1 MVLRFRHILFWL
13 VTAAVMG
20 LATHVAYALF
30 MPSSNFSGAIDDA
43 VEGAS
48 DSQFKILTP
57 EIQQGFV
64 PFAAAND
71 IVGVC
76 RFDVSQAPFKV
87 TANLPQGYWSFA
99 VYTVRGK
106 QVYAI
111 NDTQADAENF
121 TVELKRSEGLI
132 ASVFGNEA
140 EAGEL
145 VLTDIGYQ
153 ISVTEKQG
161 IALLWMAVADPLLR
175 KEAED
180 MMNKSRCFKS
190 E

>member
-30 MPSSNFSGAIDDA
+30 MPGRNFAGAIDDA

-48 DSQFKILTP
+48 GNQFKILTP
-57 EIQQGFV
+57 DVQQSFV
-64 PFAAAND
+64 PFAASND

-76 RFDVSQAPFKV
+76 KFDVSQGPFKV
-87 TANLPQGYWSFA
+87 TAGLPRGYWSFA
-99 VYTVRGK
+99 VYTTRGR

-111 NDTQADAENF
+111 NDTQADTNSL
-121 TVELKRSEGLI
+121 TVELRRNDGLI
-132 ASVFGNEA
+132 ASIFGGDA
-140 EAGEL
+140 EPE
-145 VLTDIGYQ
+145 DIVGDSVGYR
-153 ISVTEKQG
+153 ISVIEKEG

-180 MMNKSRCFKS
+180 VMNKSRCFKS